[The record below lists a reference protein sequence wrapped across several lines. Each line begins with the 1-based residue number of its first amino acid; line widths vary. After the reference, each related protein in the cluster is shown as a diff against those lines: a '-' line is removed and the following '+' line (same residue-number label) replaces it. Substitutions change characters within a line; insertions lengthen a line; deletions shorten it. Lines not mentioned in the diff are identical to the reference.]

1 MEVKFVRT
9 DDKVKIPE
17 YATPL
22 SAGADIRARIDEPI
36 TVKPHARVMVPTGL
50 KISLPEG
57 YAALLYA
64 RSGLATKHGIALSN
78 GVGVIDADYRGEI
91 KVGLINLSDEEFIIN
106 DGERIAQLV
115 ITPIIQAKFTE
126 TDTLDETLRGEGGFG
141 STGRK

>member
-115 ITPIIQAKFTE
+115 ITPVVQAKFTE

>member
-91 KVGLINLSDEEFIIN
+91 KV
-106 DGERIAQLV
+106 
-115 ITPIIQAKFTE
+115 
-126 TDTLDETLRGEGGFG
+126 
-141 STGRK
+141 

>member
-115 ITPIIQAKFTE
+115 ITPVVQAKFTE
-126 TDTLDETLRGEGGFG
+126 TATLDETLRGEGGFG